1 MFENNSDY
9 FSFGYDSTNCE
20 NTPSLLET
28 ISQDLAYLEDGSF
41 TYFGDNWLA
50 LSEGNPS
57 IEVPS
62 DSVPPSEVSSEA
74 STPEAIE
81 SEAST
86 DDFSERELE
95 SESSLDSAEILME
108 GAVKVLDD
116 NRILLEGRKHWVS
129 FPLVTDCGKF
139 RLLKVTLADPKK
151 MNKRWAIKLFHN
163 NTDFTDILLRSD
175 QDEDGFKFA
184 FCKKREIKLLHSK
197 VPVRLNLHFVLTCEN
212 ETIISPTFELVARLK
227 DEEKKRGKRTAKDAD
242 ISEGETTPK
251 HKKTKNC

>member
-9 FSFGYDSTNCE
+9 FSFSYDSTNYE

-28 ISQDLAYLEDGSF
+28 ISQDLAYLEDDGLF
-41 TYFGDNWLA
+41 TCFGDNWLA

-57 IEVPS
+57 TEVS
-62 DSVPPSEVSSEA
+62 SEAIPPSEVSSEA
-74 STPEAIE
+74 STPIESEASTPIESQVSTPGAIE
-81 SEAST
+81 SEASA
-86 DDFSERELE
+86 DNFSERELE

-108 GAVKVLDD
+108 GAVKVVDD
-116 NRILLEGRKHWVS
+116 NRILLQGRKHWVN

-197 VPVRLNLHFVLTCEN
+197 VPIRLNLHFVLTCEN
-212 ETIISPTFELVARLK
+212 ETIISPT
-227 DEEKKRGKRTAKDAD
+227 
-242 ISEGETTPK
+242 
-251 HKKTKNC
+251 